1 MGIGS
6 VVALSVP
13 AFLPLMTLFVMK
25 RADNI
30 LPVQRDSWDRDY
42 DYIVVG
48 AGSAGAVMANRLS
61 EDPTVRVLL
70 LEAGGSENLISDIP
84 IAYQSLQQTPMDWSY
99 VTEPQEAACFG
110 HKEKV
115 RTKLSYCQGFR
126 ICGNVIVKAIDRC
139 TRDR

>member
-6 VVALSVP
+6 VVALSMP
-13 AFLPLMTLFVMK
+13 AVLPLMTLFVMK

-30 LPVQRDSWDRDY
+30 LPVQRDSWDREY
-42 DYIVVG
+42 DYIIVG

-99 VTEPQEAACFG
+99 ATEPQEAACFG

-115 RTKLSYCQGFR
+115 FNPLSQTLIIDSNYMQIIYRLDTHF
-126 ICGNVIVKAIDRC
+126 VI
-139 TRDR
+139 

>member
-6 VVALSVP
+6 VFALSMP
-13 AFLPLMTLFVMK
+13 AVLPLMTLFVMK
-25 RADNI
+25 RADNM
-30 LPVQRDSWDRDY
+30 LPVQRDSWDREY

-48 AGSAGAVMANRLS
+48 AGSAGAVVANRLS

-84 IAYQSLQQTPMDWSY
+84 IAYQTLQQTPMDWSY
-99 VTEPQEAACFG
+99 ATEPQEAACFG

-115 RTKLSYCQGFR
+115 LSSLTHRFDSR
-126 ICGNVIVKAIDRC
+126 
-139 TRDR
+139 